1 MTNDTFLAINAAA
14 NGHWLNVLNG
24 LGISINGNKH
34 QACHVCGGKDRFRFD
49 DKGGRGT
56 WFCNQCEPN
65 SGDGLALVC
74 NAFGVKPYQAAC
86 MVAPLVGLDMGNP
99 IDAERVKR
107 HQQRAAQQQLQSQ
120 QQQQKTREKAA
131 QLAYSITRQYCI
143 KATADNEYLQVKGV
157 MPFGCLELNRPV
169 TLPNR
174 QSFKLDTLVIP
185 VFNGSLIT
193 SLQFISA
200 DGQKTFLAG
209 GQVKGGMFPLYS
221 QIEATATI
229 YIGEG
234 FATCAAVAEC
244 VPDSLVLCAFSA
256 SNLKNVALG
265 IRASRPNSDII
276 IIADNDESGTGEREA
291 IKAALAVNGSYIMPP
306 AASEVV

>member
-1 MTNDTFLAINAAA
+1 MSNNSVSALVAIA

-24 LGISINGNKH
+24 LGISVNGNKH
-34 QACHVCGGKDRFRFD
+34 QACPVCGGKDRFRFD
-49 DKGGRGT
+49 DKDGRGT

-174 QSFKLDTLVIP
+174 QSFKSDTLVIP

-209 GQVKGGMFPLYS
+209 GQIKGGMFPLCS

-234 FATCAAVAEC
+234 FATCAAVAEDMPQAR
-244 VPDSLVLCAFSA
+244 VICAFNA
-256 SNLKNVALG
+256 GGLVEIAKLV
-265 IRASRPNSDII
+265 RRSRPQANII
-276 IIADNDESGTGEREA
+276 MLADNDRSGAGEHYAKLAA
-291 IKAALAVNGSYIMPP
+291 IAANGCYIMP
-306 AASEVV
+306 EVCA